1 MQTNPQFS
9 LLQKKKKK
17 KKKKRRDADSICSKE
32 TKVQPIIVCLNIRDR
47 AASDRS
53 IKNFYGDFNMRWT
66 SRGVFWFTETF
77 RRQSFPFPRDPFS
90 RVLDIVRSR
99 ATANR
104 EAAYRGFFRRIFLVD
119 RIFKNLMEAAG
130 TVMVLIHSLR
140 TVVCQVEGLF
150 ETSGPFP
157 TLAIS
162 DWNELKLFV

>member
-104 EAAYRGFFRRIFLVD
+104 EAAYRGFFPSHFPRWSDFQKPHGGCWNCYGFDSQSTDGCVPSRGLVWNK
-119 RIFKNLMEAAG
+119 RAMF
-130 TVMVLIHSLR
+130 
-140 TVVCQVEGLF
+140 
-150 ETSGPFP
+150 

-162 DWNELKLFV
+162 DRSESKLFV